1 MNFNFADCFEAVAD
15 TVPERLAVVAGAR
28 RLTYAELD
36 ERSTRVAHVLAAAGV
51 AVGEHVGLYLHNQ
64 AEHLEAMLGC
74 YKRRAVPIN
83 VNYRY
88 GPDELAYLFD
98 DAEIVALVYGAE
110 YRETVVALAP
120 RLANLRVLVEVSD
133 AEDSDADDSGS
144 GGTASG
150 ALGYEAA
157 LAGAA
162 TTRVFGPRSGDDHY
176 VLYTGGTTGMPK
188 GVVWRQEDM
197 FFATL
202 GGGNPGGPP
211 IEHPADIARTV
222 LTNRSQRLTPFLGDG
237 DPRPEQFV
245 VLALGPLMHASGQ
258 WSALGTLLAGGTVV
272 VYTGRSIDMA
282 HVLALI
288 ERERVVMLTLVGD
301 ASARPLLD
309 ELHAH
314 PGRHDTSSLQLLGSG
329 GAILSADVK
338 HGLLTALPSV
348 LAITEAIGS
357 SESPVQAVAVATRGG
372 VAQQSLRFDSRDT
385 TMVVDDELRP
395 VAPGSGEVGRL
406 ATRGRV
412 PLGYYRDPEK
422 SARTFVEIDGE
433 RWALPGDMATVGADG
448 SIHLLGRGS
457 MCINTGGEK
466 VYPEEVEAVVKT
478 HEQIA
483 DAIVVGAPDERFGQR
498 VVVVAAA
505 VDPTA
510 PPTLEQ
516 IQQHCRAHL
525 AGYKTPRDLVIV
537 ERVERSPAGKP
548 DYRWAADA
556 ARRS

>member
-1 MNFNFADCFEAVAD
+1 MHFNFADLFEVVAD
-15 TVPERLAVVAGAR
+15 TVPERTAVVSGDR

-36 ERSTRVAHVLAAAGV
+36 DRTTRFAHVLAAANVGI
-51 AVGEHVGLYLHNQ
+51 GEHVGIYLHNQ

-88 GPDELAYLFD
+88 GPEELAYLFD
-98 DAEIVALVYGAE
+98 DAETVALVYGTE
-110 YRETVVALAP
+110 YRDNVAALLP
-120 RLANLRVLVEVSD
+120 RLPKLRTLIEVGT
-133 AEDSDADDSGS
+133 DDPLDGS
-144 GGTASG
+144 LAYESALTAAPS
-150 ALGYEAA
+150 
-157 LAGAA
+157 
-162 TTRVFGPRSGDDHY
+162 RRSFGPRSGDDHY

-202 GGGNPGGPP
+202 GGGNPGGLP
-211 IEHPADIARTV
+211 IERPEAIAETV
-222 LTNRSQRLTPFLGDG
+222 LVNRSQRLTPFLRPG
-237 DPRPEQFV
+237 DPEPEQFV

-272 VYTGRSIDMA
+272 VYTERSIEMA
-282 HVLALI
+282 RVLSLVD
-288 ERERVVMLTLVGD
+288 RERVVMLTFVGD

-309 ELHAH
+309 EIEAG
-314 PGRHDTSSLQLLGSG
+314 PGRYDTSSLQLLGSG

-338 HGLLTALPSV
+338 ERLLASIPSV

-357 SESPVQAVAVATRGG
+357 SESPVQAVAVVRRDGEKGQT
-372 VAQQSLRFDSRDT
+372 LRFDARET
-385 TMVVDDELRP
+385 TMVVDDELRAI
-395 VAPGSGEVGRL
+395 APGSGIVGRL

-412 PLGYYRDPEK
+412 PLGYYRDAEK

-433 RWALPGDMATVGADG
+433 RWALPGDMATVDADG
-448 SIHLLGRGS
+448 SIRLLGRGS

-466 VYPEEVEAVVKT
+466 VYPEEVEAVVRNHPKIT
-478 HEQIA
+478 

-498 VVVVAAA
+498 VVVVAAVA
-505 VDPTA
+505 DRGA
-510 PPTLEQ
+510 PPTLEE
-516 IQQHCRAHL
+516 IREHCREHL
-525 AGYKTPRDLVIV
+525 AGYKLPRAVVIV
-537 ERVERSPAGKP
+537 DHVERSPAGKP

-556 ARRS
+556 AARS

>member
-1 MNFNFADCFEAVAD
+1 MQFNFADCFELVAD
-15 TVPERLAVVAGAR
+15 TVPERTAVVADDR

-36 ERSTRVAHVLAAAGV
+36 ERSTRFAHALAAAG
-51 AVGEHVGLYLHNQ
+51 VGEHVGLYLHNR

-98 DAEIVALVYGAE
+98 DAETVALVYGAE
-110 YRETVVALAP
+110 YRTIVAGLLP
-120 RLANLRVLVEVSD
+120 RLAIRPFLIEVGGG
-133 AEDSDADDSGS
+133 GS
-144 GGTASG
+144 QPLDG
-150 ALGYEAA
+150 ALVYESA
-157 LAGAA
+157 LASAPA
-162 TTRVFGPRSGDDHY
+162 LRSFGPRSGDDHY

-202 GGGNPGGPP
+202 GGGNPGGTP
-211 IEHPADIARTV
+211 IERPEDIAATV
-222 LTNRSQRLTPFLGDG
+222 LVNRSQRLTPFLRPG
-237 DPRPEQFV
+237 DPEPEQFV

-272 VYTGRSIDMA
+272 VYTERSIEMA
-282 HVLALI
+282 RVLTLV

-301 ASARPLLD
+301 ASARPLL
-309 ELHAH
+309 EEIEAH
-314 PGRHDTSSLQLLGSG
+314 PTRYDTSSLQLLGSG

-338 HGLLTALPSV
+338 ERLLEAIPSV

-357 SESPVQAVAVATRGG
+357 SESPVQAVAVARRDGEKGQT
-372 VAQQSLRFDSRDT
+372 LRFDARET

-395 VAPGSGEVGRL
+395 IETGSGVVGRL

-412 PLGYYRDPEK
+412 PLGYYRDEEK
-422 SARTFVEIDGE
+422 SARTFVEIDGA
-433 RWALPGDMATVGADG
+433 RWALPGDMATVDADG
-448 SIHLLGRGS
+448 SIRLLGRGS

-466 VYPEEVEAVVKT
+466 VYPEEVEAAVRS
-478 HEQIA
+478 HPEIA

-505 VDPTA
+505 RHPDS
-510 PPTLEQ
+510 PPALDE
-516 IQQHCRAHL
+516 IQHHCREHL
-525 AGYKTPRDLVIV
+525 AGYKLPRALVIV
-537 ERVERSPAGKP
+537 DHVERSPAGKP
-548 DYRWAADA
+548 DYRWAAAVA
-556 ARRS
+556 ARS